1 MKSICSPSHKG
12 LLALVISVALLFMG
26 GWANAQSVT
35 RGKVIDANG
44 EGVIGASVIV
54 PGTTTGV
61 VTDIDGNFELR
72 VASGTTLEI
81 SCIGYVTQ
89 RVNAAPNMTVTLA
102 EDTALLDE
110 VVVVGFGTQKKVN
123 LTGSVGVATAKDIEA
138 RPVANAVLAL
148 QGVIPGLNIDNA
160 GRGGELNQEKS
171 ITVRGAGTIG
181 SGSSGDPLILID
193 GMQGSLT
200 MLNPQDIESISV
212 LKDAAASA
220 IYGSRAPFG
229 VILVTT
235 KSGQSGK
242 TSISYN
248 FNYRIQTPVMLPKMA
263 NAWEWVNLFDDANFN
278 GKGQHLFNEG
288 YMQQIKDVV
297 EGKTDK
303 SVWSQDGTGYNGAKW
318 NYDYTTSNID
328 WVREYYKPTSPSQEH
343 NVSISGGNQKY
354 TYYISGN
361 LMDQGGFMRY
371 GTDTMKR
378 YTLSGKISAQVT
390 DWFKA
395 DYSARWVRSNYA
407 RPTSM
412 SSSFYDNVLRRARPA
427 RSKYDPNGYLMSD
440 INYVNALQN
449 GGRTK
454 EDKDQLSQQLRF
466 TFTPIKN
473 WNIIGEFN
481 IRTND
486 NWTHAETFITYA
498 HYAKNPEQTYVP
510 SATSSSYN
518 SVSETATRTTYMN
531 PTAYTNYHFTLAGI
545 HNFALTAG
553 FQAEIYK
560 TRNLSGSK
568 RDLITED
575 LPVLNLATDTENISA
590 TGSYDAWR
598 NAGFFGR
605 INYDYDG
612 KYLFEANARYDGS
625 SRFRAGTRWILT
637 PSFSAGWNVA
647 KEDFFKD
654 AVRAIN
660 TLKLRVSYGT
670 LANQNTTGYYPTYL
684 TMSVSSKN
692 GSWLQGG
699 ARPNTARVPGI
710 VSSTL
715 TWETIHNTNLG
726 FDLAAFKN
734 ALTASFDYFWR
745 KTTNMVGPGVEL
757 PTILGTSVPNTNNT
771 DLTTFGWELSI
782 GWRDVVGDF
791 SYGVKL
797 NISDNLTRI
806 DRYPNPTNSLSKYIA
821 GQLTNNIYGYETI
834 GIAKT
839 NEEMQA
845 HLASLPNG
853 GQTAIGSKWEAGD
866 IMYKDLNGDGKIS
879 NGSNTLN
886 DMGDLKL
893 LGNSTPRFR
902 TGITF
907 NAAWKGIDFTMFWQG
922 VLKRDYFPG
931 GMVFWGT
938 TGSGEWW
945 STAFVNHM
953 DYFRTDSSKLG
964 ANLDSYY
971 PRPLFNGKN
980 QQTQTRYLQSAAYMR
995 LKNLQIGYTLPRHIS
1010 EKAFI
1015 QNLRV
1020 YLSGENLVTITKL
1033 SRTMDPETAGV
1044 GQQGGTVYPLSRT
1057 YSIGVNIT
1065 F

>member
-1 MKSICSPSHKG
+1 MKSVFSASRK
-12 LLALVISVALLFMG
+12 ALMALTASLALLFMG

-35 RGKVIDANG
+35 RGKVIDTNG
-44 EGVIGASVIV
+44 EGVIGAAIVV

-61 VTDIDGNFELR
+61 VTDVEGNFELR
-72 VASGTTLEI
+72 VAPGTALEV

-89 RVNAAPNMTVTLA
+89 RVAATANMTVTLA

-110 VVVVGFGTQKKVN
+110 VVVVGFGVQKKVN

-171 ITVRGAGTIG
+171 INIRGAGTIG

-229 VILVTT
+229 VVLVTT

-242 TSISYN
+242 TSVSYN
-248 FNYRIQTPVMLPKMA
+248 FNYRIQTPVMLPTMA

-278 GKGQHLFNEG
+278 GKGQHLFNAG
-288 YMQQIKDVV
+288 YMQQVHDVV
-297 EGKTDK
+297 DGKTDK
-303 SVWSQDGTGYNGAKW
+303 SVWSQDGTGRNGAKW

-343 NVSISGGNQKY
+343 NISISGGNQRY

-361 LMDQGGFMRY
+361 LMDQKGFMRY
-371 GTDTMKR
+371 GNDSMKR
-378 YTLSGKISAQVT
+378 YTLSGKISAKVT
-390 DWFKA
+390 DWLKA
-395 DYSARWVRSNYA
+395 DYSARWVRSNYVRA
-407 RPTSM
+407 TSM
-412 SSSFYDNVLRRARPA
+412 NSSFYDNVLRRARPV
-427 RSKYDPNGYLMSD
+427 RSKYDPNGYLMAD
-440 INYVNALQN
+440 VNYINALEN
-449 GGRTK
+449 GGKTK
-454 EDKDQLSQQLRF
+454 EDKDQLAQQFRL

-486 NWTHAETFITYA
+486 NWTHGETFITYA
-498 HYAKNPEQTYVP
+498 HYAVNPEEVYVP
-510 SATSSSYN
+510 GATGSTYN
-518 SVSETATRTTYMN
+518 TVSETSTRATYMN
-531 PTAYTNYHFTLAGI
+531 PTAYTNYSFTLGRA

-553 FQAEIYK
+553 FQSEIYN
-560 TRNLSGSK
+560 TRNVSGSK
-568 RDLITED
+568 RDLITEE

-590 TGSYDAWR
+590 SGSYDAWR

-625 SRFRAGTRWILT
+625 SRFRTGTRWILT
-637 PSFSAGWNVA
+637 PSFSAGWNIA
-647 KEDFFKD
+647 REDFFD
-654 AVRAIN
+654 NLRPYIN
-660 TLKLRVSYGT
+660 TLKLRFSYGT

-684 TMSVSSKN
+684 TMTVSTKN
-692 GSWLQGG
+692 GSWLQDG

-715 TWETIHNTNLG
+715 TWETIRNTNIG

-734 ALTASFDYFWR
+734 RLTASFDYFWR
-745 KTTNMVGPGVEL
+745 KTTNMVGPGIEL

-771 DLTTFGWELSI
+771 DLTTFGWELSL
-782 GWRDVVGDF
+782 GWRDNIGEF
-791 SYGVKL
+791 SYGVRL
-797 NISDNLTRI
+797 NVSDNLTRI
-806 DRYPNPTNSLSKYIA
+806 DRYPNPTNTFTKYIA
-821 GQLTNNIYGYETI
+821 GQLTNNIWGYETI
-834 GIAKT
+834 GIAKS
-839 NEEMQA
+839 NEEMNA

-853 GQTAIGSKWEAGD
+853 GQTALGSKWEAGD

-879 NGSNTLN
+879 NGSNTL
-886 DMGDLKL
+886 DDHGDLKL

-902 TGITF
+902 TGINF

-945 STAFVNHM
+945 STSFKDHM
-953 DYFRTDSSKLG
+953 DYFRTDASPLG

-980 QQTQTRYLQSAAYMR
+980 QQTQTRYMQSAAYMR
-995 LKNLQIGYTLPRHIS
+995 LKNLQIGYTLPRRIS
-1010 EKAFI
+1010 EKAGI
-1015 QNLRV
+1015 QNFRV
-1020 YLSGENLVTITKL
+1020 YLSGENLLTITRL